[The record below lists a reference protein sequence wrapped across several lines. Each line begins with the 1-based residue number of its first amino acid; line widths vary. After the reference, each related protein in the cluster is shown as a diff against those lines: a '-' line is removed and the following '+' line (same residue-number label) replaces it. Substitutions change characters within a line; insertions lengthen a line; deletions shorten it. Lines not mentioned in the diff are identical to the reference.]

1 MSILTDIV
9 IDDIELIVDYMIGRV
24 TNLSIFPYWSNIE
37 TLYIIRWVIIE
48 SRIKDKI

>member
-1 MSILTDIV
+1 MIILTDIV

-24 TNLSIFPYWSNIE
+24 KNLSIFPCWSNIE
-37 TLYIIRWVIIE
+37 TLYPIRWTIIE